1 MKFTP
6 RTIAS
11 RTMLA
16 AALAVG
22 AGLAVPAQH
31 ATAQQISVAAS
42 PSFGGMGG
50 GSLTAPLGK
59 SDVEQMSKLLKF
71 TEDQKGAAGLFL
83 DAYLA
88 EHAKR
93 AEPLKAAQDAAQATF
108 REDRDFSVFGE
119 LAPKQEAFAKES
131 AVKEKE
137 LLENVKGLL
146 TKEQTAQWPTWER
159 AHRRAKSMNRGMLAG
174 ERADLIQIVERL
186 KFSDAAN
193 TALTPTLDAYGM
205 ELDRVIIARDEAQ
218 NTAAEDGKSMRE
230 QFTKGGGPGS
240 PEFMEMMKKA
250 DELMKK
256 SREASIPVRDVNRK
270 YAKQIETTLAGI
282 SADEAKRFSTE
293 FRKISYPDIYRER
306 YADRALAAA
315 AAMEGLE
322 KSQLE
327 GIAAIKEQYLRE
339 RAPLEQAAEKAADDA
354 EANFSLTGMM
364 GGGGGGIMRMMGGDE
379 ATKEARKARRELDTS
394 VIDKLKAILTTEQVA
409 KLPDRAADTASDAPF
424 VLPGGGGAPGVRVI
438 TR

>member
-11 RTMLA
+11 RTLLA

-22 AGLAVPAQH
+22 AGFAVPVQH
-31 ATAQQISVAAS
+31 AAAQQIAVASSA
-42 PSFGGMGG
+42 SFGGMGG
-50 GSLTAPLGK
+50 GLTAPLGK
-59 SDVEQMSKLLKF
+59 SDTELMAKLLNF
-71 TEDQKGAAGLFL
+71 TADQKSAVGLFL

-93 AEPLKAAQDAAQATF
+93 AEPLKAAQDAAQAAF

-137 LLENVKGLL
+137 LLENIKGVL
-146 TKEQTAQWPTWER
+146 TKEQTAQWPVWER
-159 AHRRAKSMNRGMLAG
+159 AHRRANSMNRGMLLG

-186 KFSDAAN
+186 KFSAAAN
-193 TALTPTLDAYGM
+193 TALVPTLDAYGM
-205 ELDRVIIARDEAQ
+205 ELDRAIIARDEAQ
-218 NTAAEDGKSMRE
+218 NTAAEEGKSMRDA
-230 QFTKGGGPGS
+230 FTKGGGPGS
-240 PEFMEMMKKA
+240 PEFMDMMKKA

-256 SREASIPVRDVNRK
+256 GREASMPVRDINRK
-270 YAKQIETTLAGI
+270 YAKQIEATLTGI
-282 SADEAKRFSTE
+282 SAEDGKRFATE
-293 FRKISYPDIYRER
+293 FRKVSFPDVYRER

-315 AAMEGLE
+315 AAIEGLE

-327 GIAAIKEQYLRE
+327 GIAAIKEQYLRD
-339 RAPLEQAAEKAADDA
+339 RAPLEQAAEKAAEDA

-379 ATKEARKARRELDTS
+379 ATQAARKARRELDTS
-394 VIDKLKAILTTEQVA
+394 VVDKLKAILTTEQVA
-409 KLPDRAADTASDAPF
+409 KLPDRAADSGSDAPF
-424 VLPGGGGAPGVRVI
+424 SIMGGGGPGARVRI
-438 TR
+438 GTP